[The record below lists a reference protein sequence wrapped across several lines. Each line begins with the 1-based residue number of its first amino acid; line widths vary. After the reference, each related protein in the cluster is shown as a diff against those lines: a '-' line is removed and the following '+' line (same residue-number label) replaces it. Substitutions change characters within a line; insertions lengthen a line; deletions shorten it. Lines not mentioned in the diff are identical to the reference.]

1 MKFEKLKKKISDNR
15 ETLVTVGIFSTIAAI
30 YVTIIVV
37 AVKQEKALQKTL
49 INAASRGD
57 MILPNTDG
65 SYWIIPKAV

>member
-15 ETLVTVGIFSTIAAI
+15 ETLVTVGIFSTITAI